1 MKSIIAFLL
10 FISVPV
16 LSQVKGIVKDESGN
30 PISYASIS
38 VENQNIGTTSEENG
52 TFSIKAKEGENLIFS
67 ALGFEDK
74 ILKSNEVQEVILVK
88 KLFELEEILIE
99 NSKKNKKTTI
109 GKYSGQKL
117 EYTLG
122 NTGRD
127 NTHISAKFIR
137 YSEEIRQHPFI
148 STIEF
153 TTFSHVNNAILRVR
167 IFNVDHKGIPTN
179 DVVNEDILVYV
190 KKGNKNNTVDLSE
203 YQIKIPE
210 EGIVIGF
217 EYLKLEQNKY
227 FNNVVGQTEEQRQK
241 NFSYEPG
248 IKCFLGKNKV
258 IFLNKDGSIRN
269 ESDLKTNLE
278 IGLKISLTN

>member
-1 MKSIIAFLL
+1 M
-10 FISVPV
+10 
-16 LSQVKGIVKDESGN
+16 
-30 PISYASIS
+30 
-38 VENQNIGTTSEENG
+38 
-52 TFSIKAKEGENLIFS
+52 
-67 ALGFEDK
+67 
-74 ILKSNEVQEVILVK
+74 
-88 KLFELEEILIE
+88 
-99 NSKKNKKTTI
+99 
-109 GKYSGQKL
+109 
-117 EYTLG
+117 
-122 NTGRD
+122 
-127 NTHISAKFIR
+127 
-137 YSEEIRQHPFI
+137 
-148 STIEF
+148 
-153 TTFSHVNNAILRVR
+153 
-167 IFNVDHKGIPTN
+167 DHKGIPIN